1 MEKISPVKA
10 MIWSQ
15 NLHNSLHYSVLT
27 RISSLSIKVVTI
39 WLVWA
44 TSESIRTLSKF
55 SSLCC
60 GSRHLVPDL
69 TQEWLRCQYFIQ
81 CSKNIFL
88 RQHSCSE
95 PIFTF
100 VHQLSFII
108 RNMILEP
115 PLWRVSWWTV
125 ENLKYLPTTSW
136 LELLGWVG
144 IEKFAH
150 DFLLSFQNVEDVETE
165 QNSMLDRWDGK

>member
-1 MEKISPVKA
+1 

-27 RISSLSIKVVTI
+27 RILSLSIKVVTI

-88 RQHSCSE
+88 QQHSCSE

-115 PLWRVSWWTV
+115 LWSVSWWRILNIFQQHRDWNFSV
-125 ENLKYLPTTSW
+125 ELVLKS
-136 LELLGWVG
+136 LLMIFFFHFKMLKMLRRSRILCLTGG
-144 IEKFAH
+144 TENRIETLQ
-150 DFLLSFQNVEDVETE
+150 D
-165 QNSMLDRWDGK
+165 

>member
-15 NLHNSLHYSVLT
+15 NLHNSLHYSALT
-27 RISSLSIKVVTI
+27 RILSLSIKVVTI

-95 PIFTF
+95 LIFTF
-100 VHQLSFII
+100 LHHLSFII

-115 PLWRVSWWTV
+115 PLWSVSWWRIL
-125 ENLKYLPTTSW
+125 NIFQ
-136 LELLGWVG
+136 LLGWVG
-144 IEKFAH
+144 IEKFSH